1 MEGSCPTE
9 SASPMEVRVDTE
21 PWLLTEEVPPPPPVA
36 VVAAEAAPILRLGV
50 METPETKQK
59 NSFYQ
64 SNIHCIDFL
73 EILSRKPLDFTKI
86 IRIFPHKNAGR

>member
-9 SASPMEVRVDTE
+9 SASPIEVRVDTE

-50 METPETKQK
+50 METPETKIQLT
-59 NSFYQ
+59 NQ
-64 SNIHCIDFL
+64 TCIALL
-73 EILSRKPLDFTKI
+73 EKSDGLC
-86 IRIFPHKNAGR
+86 A

>member
-50 METPETKQK
+50 METPETKK
-59 NSFYQ
+59 NTSFNQ
-64 SNIHCIDFL
+64 SNIRCIAAKKCGTMRLTVSWFL
-73 EILSRKPLDFTKI
+73 FRFVNLV
-86 IRIFPHKNAGR
+86 